1 MRIIFDRFPEGK
13 TKALTMSYDDGR
25 DHDLRLIEIFNKYGI
40 KGTFHLNSASIE
52 GGSTNHVS
60 VEDVRERYKGHE
72 VSLHTHTH
80 PHLERAPREVII
92 HEVMENRRLLESYCG
107 YPVTGMSYPY
117 GTSNAQVLEILR
129 ALGVVYS
136 RTTQPTKSFEI
147 PADFLLW
154 HPTCHHSDPKL
165 MDYFEQMMTLPR
177 WSTSLPILY
186 VWGHSYE
193 FANHNNWELIES
205 FCAAVSGKEEVWY
218 ATNME
223 IYEYVMALRALTV
236 SADGTMIKNP
246 TATDVWVSADGNPVK
261 IPAGETAVLA

>member
-60 VEDVRERYKGHE
+60 VEDVREKYKGHE

-107 YPVTGMSYPY
+107 YPACAYRICGAGDGLWGDSAVPGIWDSLGAGYEY
-117 GTSNAQVLEILR
+117 LHLR
-129 ALGVVYS
+129 
-136 RTTQPTKSFEI
+136 RI
-147 PADFLLW
+147 
-154 HPTCHHSDPKL
+154 H
-165 MDYFEQMMTLPR
+165 
-177 WSTSLPILY
+177 
-186 VWGHSYE
+186 
-193 FANHNNWELIES
+193 
-205 FCAAVSGKEEVWY
+205 AVSGSESAVRWCL
-218 ATNME
+218 AGDCCRNHNDGQCPAP
-223 IYEYVMALRALTV
+223 VLRHFH
-236 SADGTMIKNP
+236 D
-246 TATDVWVSADGNPVK
+246 
-261 IPAGETAVLA
+261 